1 MWFGDAVEDLTSV
14 AVAVE
19 ESAALHQAKVF
30 GSHGAWDSAGIGEL
44 SDGELSLEEHLD
56 DAQAM
61 GMSEDSQT
69 FGGLFE
75 GSEVCEAEVLGVG
88 GGVHGVPFVSM
99 HKYIGMSRY
108 VNQLIRENFGG
119 APFAGG
125 SGSEFFPPG
134 VPAVAGI
141 GTLTRHPATSGSGLA
156 E

>member
-61 GMSEDSQT
+61 GMSEDPQT

-99 HKYIGMSRY
+99 HKYIGVSRY

-119 APFAGG
+119 RHSLVAQDQN
-125 SGSEFFPPG
+125 FFLRACPPS
-134 VPAVAGI
+134 P
-141 GTLTRHPATSGSGLA
+141 GLVL
-156 E
+156 